1 MRNNA
6 GEYERETGKRIS
18 IPITVRWVMDG
29 NTKDIIEE
37 DVPLLEFMY
46 LVFTRMSGE
55 SYRI

>member
-1 MRNNA
+1 
-6 GEYERETGKRIS
+6 
-18 IPITVRWVMDG
+18 MDG

-55 SYRI
+55 SYRIRLRSFVVVFVVCLSNAF